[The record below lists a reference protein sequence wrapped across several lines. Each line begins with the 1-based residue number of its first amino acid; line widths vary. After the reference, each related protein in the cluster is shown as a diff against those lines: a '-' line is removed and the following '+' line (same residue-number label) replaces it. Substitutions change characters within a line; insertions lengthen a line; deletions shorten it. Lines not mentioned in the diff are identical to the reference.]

1 MKTERI
7 DAVWLEEHYLLTMDD
22 LGDRWGMDTAQLH
35 ELIAHGV
42 LEPVGGRGGRGG
54 SGGSG
59 GSGRFSLETA
69 AVAQVAC
76 RLQHDLELDAHAVGV
91 VLELLQRVRSLED
104 ELIRLRAR
112 LPAEPADGDAP
123 EADVIPLKGP

>member
-42 LEPVGGRGGRGG
+42 LEPVGGRGG
-54 SGGSG
+54 SG

-91 VLELLQRVRSLED
+91 VLGLLQQLRSLKD

-123 EADVIPLKGP
+123 EADVTPLKGS

>member
-1 MKTERI
+1 MKAERI

-22 LGDRWGMDTAQLH
+22 LGDRWGMDTDQLH

-42 LEPVGGRGGRGG
+42 LEPVGGRGG
-54 SGGSG
+54 SGGR
-59 GSGRFSLETA
+59 GRFSLETA

-91 VLELLQRVRSLED
+91 VLGLLQRVRSLED
-104 ELIRLRAR
+104 ELIRLRAS
-112 LPAEPADGDAP
+112 LAAEPADGDAP
-123 EADVIPLKGP
+123 EADVTPLKRT

>member
-7 DAVWLEEHYLLTMDD
+7 DAVWLEQHYLLTMDD

-42 LEPVGGRGGRGG
+42 LEPVGGR
-54 SGGSG
+54 GGSG

-112 LPAEPADGDAP
+112 LTAEPADGDAP
-123 EADVIPLKGP
+123 EADVTPLKGS

>member
-42 LEPVGGRGGRGG
+42 LEPVGGSGGR
-54 SGGSG
+54 
-59 GSGRFSLETA
+59 GRFSLETV

-91 VLELLQRVRSLED
+91 VLGLLQQLRSLEE

-112 LPAEPADGDAP
+112 LPAEPADGDSP
-123 EADVIPLKGP
+123 EADVTPLKEP

>member
-35 ELIAHGV
+35 DLIAHGV
-42 LEPVGGRGGRGG
+42 LEPVGGSGGRGG
-54 SGGSG
+54 I
-59 GSGRFSLETA
+59 GRFSLETA

-76 RLQHDLELDAHAVGV
+76 RLQRDLELDAHAVGV

-112 LPAEPADGDAP
+112 LPAEPADGAAP

>member
-1 MKTERI
+1 MRTERI
-7 DAVWLEEHYLLTMDD
+7 DAVWLEEHYLLSMDD
-22 LGDRWGMDTAQLH
+22 LGDRWGVDTAQLH

-42 LEPVGGRGGRGG
+42 LEPVGGRE
-54 SGGSG
+54 GSG

-91 VLELLQRVRSLED
+91 VLGLLQRVRSLED
-104 ELIRLRAR
+104 ELMRLRAR
-112 LPAEPADGDAP
+112 LPAEPADDDAP
-123 EADVIPLKGP
+123 EADITPLKGS